1 MMDEYFD
8 QRIEEKLNRHRQ
20 RPLPGLS
27 RRQWLEQDGFEC
39 VHCHVFVSSEPALS
53 GVQNRN
59 HCPYCLWSRHLD
71 LVRPGDRLAACKE
84 KMKPVGLALKKTGKK
99 YGTGLG
105 ELMLIHLCQECG
117 KVSIN
122 RIAADDLAGTL
133 YELFERSLVLD
144 AQSKAAIKD
153 SGIEMLSARDRRMV
167 KARLFGD

>member
-8 QRIEEKLNRHRQ
+8 SRIEEKRSRHRL
-20 RPLPGLS
+20 RPRPGLARGQS
-27 RRQWLEQDGFEC
+27 TEQDGFEC
-39 VHCHVFVSSEPALS
+39 VHCHVYVSSEPALS

-71 LVRPGDRLAACKE
+71 LARPGDRLAACKE
-84 KMKPVGLALKKTGKK
+84 KMKPVGLALKKTAKK
-99 YGTGLG
+99 YGAGLG

-133 YELFERSLVLD
+133 YELFEHSLALD
-144 AQSKAAIKD
+144 ALSITAIKA
-153 SGIEMLSARDRRMV
+153 SGIEMLTARDRRLV
-167 KARLFGD
+167 KARLFGG